1 MRSRHAL
8 LPEARRQ
15 FAANL
20 SVLLTEKG
28 LLNSNDK
35 ALSRQIT
42 AYCNELLHPSTLYNW
57 RKGICLPRQD
67 WFDHLADWLDCE
79 PDDLLPPQY
88 QNMIQ
93 KRIGK

>member
-1 MRSRHAL
+1 MRNRYAL

-20 SVLLTEKG
+20 AVLLAEKD
-28 LLNSNDK
+28 LLNHSYK
-35 ALSRQIT
+35 VLSRQIA
-42 AYCNELLHPSTLYNW
+42 AYCNEPLCPSTLHNW

-79 PDDLLPPQY
+79 HDDLLPPQY

-93 KRIGK
+93 QRKV